1 MKLSDAR
8 PAVAGQPASG
18 STLFSAGALS
28 LADLAAAA
36 TCDEGGPGGTGKN
49 KADFTE
55 VDEKSSV
62 CVCMPLCR

>member
-8 PAVAGQPASG
+8 PGVAGQPASW

-36 TCDEGGPGGTGKN
+36 TCDEGTALQK
-49 KADFTE
+49 
-55 VDEKSSV
+55 
-62 CVCMPLCR
+62 